1 MDLFEDL
8 PCNLDDIFGDSEVL
22 DLCNN
27 ITHSPSHSSDSGVV
41 DVISVGCN
49 EFLPN
54 FDDLESDSA
63 LCFAAQVN
71 NLFKRSSISSG
82 SSITSTELDHS
93 YSKTH
98 TIPDLYN
105 QEKEAIEVDPNNEK
119 VSFKADSIDVLNMVP
134 LQLKRNSREVPAM
147 NHIDENKFKY
157 LNENGTLVTVDKS
170 RKNAE
175 MAKLN
180 RERKK
185 RYVSNLEA
193 EIKSLRNRNNK
204 LAANKSTS
212 ENKIKVLE
220 NEVEYLRSVLHNRTI
235 LSSLVRSISTI
246 PEIQL
251 NIHNKENSEPQA
263 KQAKLVEHL
272 PGKRMPPV
280 EMFNAEYD
288 GGVCLHVSKNKVA
301 IELCAE
307 CNQRSK

>member
-8 PCNLDDIFGDSEVL
+8 PCKLDDIFGDSEVL
-22 DLCNN
+22 DLCSN
-27 ITHSPSHSSDSGVV
+27 ITYTPSHSSDSGVV

-54 FDDLESDSA
+54 FDDFKSDSP

-71 NLFKRSSISSG
+71 SLFKRSSISSG

-98 TIPDLYN
+98 TISDLYN
-105 QEKEAIEVDPNNEK
+105 QEKEKAIEVGLNNEK
-119 VSFKADSIDVLNMVP
+119 VSFKANSINVLNVP
-134 LQLKRNSREVPAM
+134 LQLKRNSSEVLAM
-147 NHIDENKFKY
+147 NHVNESKFKY
-157 LNENGTLVTVDKS
+157 VNENGTLVTVDKS

-204 LAANKSTS
+204 LAADKSIS

-220 NEVEYLRSVLHNRTI
+220 NEVKYLRSVLHNRTI

-251 NIHNKENSEPQA
+251 NIHNKENSEAQA
-263 KQAKLVEHL
+263 KQPKFVEHL
-272 PGKRMPPV
+272 PGKRMPSV